1 MSTKEESRYY
11 DLYTSGLG
19 YVNSVKDV
27 EPEQGMPFLAVR
39 ISALRGDVTALQRTN
54 FNCIAMGLKTIDFV
68 RQLEPEVNAGKR
80 VLIGFK
86 LSDIYPQV
94 FFFDRGPRT
103 GRPGVDLRGR
113 LIRIDWAR
121 VNGVQFTPQL
131 DDAHNTLEAS

>member
-1 MSTKEESRYY
+1 MRESRYY

-27 EPEQGMPFLAVR
+27 EPEEGLPFLAVR

-54 FNCIAMGLKTIDFV
+54 FNCVAMGLRTIDFM
-68 RQLEPEVNAGKR
+68 RQLEPEVTAGKR

-86 LSDIYPQV
+86 LSDIYPRV
-94 FFFDRGPRT
+94 FYHKTGPQH
-103 GRPGVDLRGR
+103 GRPGIDLRGR

-121 VNGVQFTPQL
+121 VNGVKYDFE
-131 DDAHNTLEAS
+131 DDEADT